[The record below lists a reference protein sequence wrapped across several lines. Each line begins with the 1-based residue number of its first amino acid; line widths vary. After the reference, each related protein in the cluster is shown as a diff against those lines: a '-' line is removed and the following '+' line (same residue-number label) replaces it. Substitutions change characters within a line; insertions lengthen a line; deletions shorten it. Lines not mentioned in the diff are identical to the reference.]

1 MSPGMR
7 VHAFATLALTA
18 ATVLWAQSARAQPKP
33 KTEQPETAE
42 TKLGSIKGRV
52 LVDGQAVNNAS
63 ISASRLN
70 SAAPPRGV
78 PTNDSGDFEIKGLEP
93 GVYRLRPAA
102 PGYVAPPAEVNEETY
117 YRVGDS
123 VMLSMIRGGVIT
135 GKILTANDEPLVA
148 VKVRAMMI
156 RDINGKSP
164 AAEGSSVER
173 FTDDRGIY
181 RIFGLLPGTYLVA
194 AGGRGSNGYSMNAY
208 DNDAPTYAPS
218 STRDTAAEI
227 SLSGGEEKAID
238 IHYRADVGH
247 AVSGNV
253 TVPVNPNSPWIT
265 VNMTRLIGGA
275 PDIRFATSQNANI
288 KGFEFHGVG
297 DGEYL
302 IWAQYAPNAETL
314 LSDPKRITVK
324 GADITGIAL
333 TTRPL
338 ATVTGELRLEESK
351 LEVCKEKRRPAFD
364 ETLVA
369 IQRNPKQTTKDQ
381 PQVPLYGAAQ
391 AVPDRTGNFA
401 LRNLEGGQYS
411 FDVRYF
417 GRYWYLRSI
426 TQKTSI
432 AVSKDA
438 TANEM
443 DATRSWLQLKAG
455 DRLTGLRFTLAEGA
469 ASFSGQFEIAKNEQP
484 PARLMLYLVPAEKE
498 SGDDVLRF
506 FVARADADLSF
517 LIDHVPPGRYRAI
530 TKTAA
535 ENESMSSAT
544 LRLPDAAATRAKIK
558 REAEAAKI
566 EIELKP
572 CQNLSEYKMPLE
584 PN

>member
-1 MSPGMR
+1 MR
-7 VHAFATLALTA
+7 VHAFVPLALIA
-18 ATVLWAQSARAQPKP
+18 ATVGFAQPARAQPKP
-33 KTEQPETAE
+33 KPEVPETAAA
-42 TKLGSIKGRV
+42 KLGSIKGRV
-52 LVDGQAVNNAS
+52 LADGQAVNNAS
-63 ISASRLN
+63 ISAWRLN
-70 SAAPPRGV
+70 STAPPHGV

-102 PGYVAPPAEVNEETY
+102 PGYVNLPAEVNEETF

-135 GKILTANDEPLVA
+135 GKVLIANDEPLVA
-148 VKVRAMMI
+148 VKVRATMI
-156 RDINGKSP
+156 RDINGKPP

-218 STRDTAAEI
+218 STRDTAVEI

-253 TVPVNPNSPWIT
+253 TAPVNPNSPWIT
-265 VNMTRLIGGA
+265 INMARLIGGA
-275 PDIRFATSQNANI
+275 PDIRFATSQNVGT

-324 GADITGIAL
+324 GADVTGIEL

-338 ATVTGELRLEESK
+338 ATVTGELLLEESK

-369 IQRNPKQTTKDQ
+369 IQRNPKQATKDQ

-391 AVPDRTGNFA
+391 AVPDRTGKFA
-401 LRNLEGGQYS
+401 LRNLGAGQYS

-426 TQKTSI
+426 TQKISN

-438 TANEM
+438 TTNEM
-443 DATRSWLQLKAG
+443 DAARSWLQLKAG
-455 DRLTGLRFTLAEGA
+455 DRLTGLRVMLAEGA
-469 ASFSGQFEIAKNEQP
+469 ASFSGQFEIAKDEQP

-498 SGDDVLRF
+498 AGEDVLRF
-506 FVARADADLSF
+506 FVARADSDLSF

-530 TKTAA
+530 TKTMA
-535 ENESMSSAT
+535 ESESMGNAM

-558 REAEAAKI
+558 REAEAAKV

-572 CQNLSEYKMPLE
+572 CQNLSDYKMPLK

>member
-1 MSPGMR
+1 MR
-7 VHAFATLALTA
+7 VHAFVTLALIA
-18 ATVLWAQSARAQPKP
+18 ATAWLAQPARAQPQPKP
-33 KTEQPETAE
+33 KPEVPETAAA
-42 TKLGSIKGRV
+42 KPGSIKGRV

-63 ISASRLN
+63 VSASRLN
-70 SAAPPRGV
+70 STAPPRGV
-78 PTNDSGDFEIKGLEP
+78 PTNDSGDFEIKGLDP

-102 PGYVAPPAEVNEETY
+102 PGYVAPIADVNEETY

-135 GKILTANDEPLVA
+135 GKVLTANDEPLVA

-156 RDINGKSP
+156 RDINGKPP
-164 AAEGSSVER
+164 AAEASSVER
-173 FTDDRGIY
+173 FTDDRGTY

-238 IHYRADVGH
+238 VHYRADVGH
-247 AVSGNV
+247 VVSGNA
-253 TVPVNPNSPWIT
+253 TVPVNPNTPWIT
-265 VNMTRLIGGA
+265 INLTRLVGGA
-275 PDIRFATSQNANI
+275 PDIRFSTSQNVGT

-302 IWAQYAPNAETL
+302 IWAQYTPNDETL
-314 LSDPKRITVK
+314 LSDPKQITVK
-324 GADITGIAL
+324 GADVTGIEL

-364 ETLVA
+364 EMLVA
-369 IQRNPKQTTKDQ
+369 IQRNQKQATKDQ
-381 PQVPLYGAAQ
+381 PQVPLHGAAQ

-401 LRNLEGGQYS
+401 LRNLGGGQYS

-426 TQKTSI
+426 TQKTI

-455 DRLTGLRFTLAEGA
+455 DRVTGLRVTLAEGA
-469 ASFSGQFEIAKNEQP
+469 ASFSGQFEIAKDEQP
-484 PARLMLYLVPAEKE
+484 PARLLLYLVPAEKE

-517 LIDHVPPGRYRAI
+517 LIDHVPPGRYWAI

-535 ENESMSSAT
+535 ENESIGNAT
-544 LRLPDAAATRAKIK
+544 LRLPDAATTRAKIK

-572 CQNLSEYKMPLE
+572 CQNLSEYKMPLK